1 MLPRN
6 LIALFAFA
14 TALPA
19 AADLRSAF
27 AYRLSDAAGVLPL
40 SWPSLTWDPAAGE
53 LYVVDS
59 SAGMVGIFNF
69 NGMSVFTF
77 GDDSS
82 LGSVEGVA
90 PLASG
95 DLMVLASKGAAWS
108 LIRCNFR
115 GEPQA
120 VLQLAGVPPAFRPTL
135 LRTAN
140 GKLYLADPQL
150 LLVLT
155 LDQGGT
161 ILAVAD
167 LCALLQ
173 LKAKDDGND
182 LRGFNV
188 GREGELLGTI
198 PGLFLAF
205 VITPDGQVKRFGK
218 RGSAPGNFNVV
229 AGIAQ
234 DELGNL
240 YVTDVLRAVVMVFAA
255 DFKFLGE
262 LGYRGPADDNLRSP
276 NEVAAGGG
284 RVFVSQ
290 SLGGVKAFDVL
301 LQ

>member
-1 MLPRN
+1 
-6 LIALFAFA
+6 
-14 TALPA
+14 
-19 AADLRSAF
+19 
-27 AYRLSDAAGVLPL
+27 
-40 SWPSLTWDPAAGE
+40 
-53 LYVVDS
+53 
-59 SAGMVGIFNF
+59 MVGIFNF
-69 NGMSVFTF
+69 NGMSIFSF

-95 DLMVLASKGAAWS
+95 DLVVLASKAGSWS

-120 VLQLAGVPPAFRPTL
+120 VLKLDGLPKDFRPTM

-140 GKLYLADPQL
+140 GKLYLADPL
-150 LLVLT
+150 MLRVLT
-155 LDQGGT
+155 LDQDGA
-161 ILAVAD
+161 ILASTD
-167 LCALLQ
+167 LRALLQ
-173 LKAKDDGND
+173 LKPRQEGND

-188 GREGELLGTI
+188 GRGGELLGTI

-205 VITPDGQVKRFGK
+205 VITPAGQVKFFGK
-218 RGSAPGNFNVV
+218 RGSAPGNFNIV

-234 DELGNL
+234 DEGKNL
-240 YVTDVLRAVVMVFAA
+240 YVTDVLRAVVMVFAD

-262 LGYRGPADDNLRSP
+262 FGYRGPADDNLLSP